1 MTKAQRERFAALGEG
16 VSSGRPLDA
25 VELHYFEVLAL
36 DRIANAL
43 EALLTIGLE
52 ARAATD
58 LEKRAAIAQ
67 EKERL
72 SRFPRTDEQPSEAT
86 R

>member
-43 EALLTIGLE
+43 ESLVTLAVEGPRRE
-52 ARAATD
+52 AR
-58 LEKRAAIAQ
+58 EQNPAQ
-67 EKERL
+67 TA
-72 SRFPRTDEQPSEAT
+72 SQSPITP
-86 R
+86 